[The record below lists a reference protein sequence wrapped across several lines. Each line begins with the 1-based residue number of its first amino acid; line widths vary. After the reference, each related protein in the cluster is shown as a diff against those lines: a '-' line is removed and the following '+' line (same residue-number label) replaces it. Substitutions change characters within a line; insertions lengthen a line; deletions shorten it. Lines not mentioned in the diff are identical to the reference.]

1 MDESSSVEQQLLFG
15 VDKLR
20 GTAYNKI
27 RVTVQ
32 PSGLLLQ
39 ETAIVTHR
47 QRASGP
53 EQTGGNQMK
62 KKIIAISREFGS
74 GGRSI
79 GKMVA
84 QRLGFRFFDK
94 ELVKEVAARTGIS
107 EAVVEEQGE
116 YTGTRNWLSYLMSFS
131 GGPKYA
137 TVCVSMTSC
146 GDAEQNHP

>member
-1 MDESSSVEQQLLFG
+1 
-15 VDKLR
+15 
-20 GTAYNKI
+20 
-27 RVTVQ
+27 
-32 PSGLLLQ
+32 
-39 ETAIVTHR
+39 
-47 QRASGP
+47 
-53 EQTGGNQMK
+53 MK

-131 GGPKYA
+131 GGPKVRNGMRLNDFVWVMQSKIIRDLGGA
-137 TVCVSMTSC
+137 GAVCDCRTGSGFLSSET
-146 GDAEQNHP
+146 GKTA

>member
-1 MDESSSVEQQLLFG
+1 M
-15 VDKLR
+15 
-20 GTAYNKI
+20 
-27 RVTVQ
+27 
-32 PSGLLLQ
+32 
-39 ETAIVTHR
+39 THR

-53 EQTGGNQMK
+53 DGDRQGGTKWK

-116 YTGTRNWLSYLMSFS
+116 SIPVRETGCLI
-131 GGPKYA
+131 
-137 TVCVSMTSC
+137 
-146 GDAEQNHP
+146 

>member
-1 MDESSSVEQQLLFG
+1 
-15 VDKLR
+15 
-20 GTAYNKI
+20 
-27 RVTVQ
+27 
-32 PSGLLLQ
+32 
-39 ETAIVTHR
+39 
-47 QRASGP
+47 
-53 EQTGGNQMK
+53 MK

-116 YTGTRNWLSYLMSFS
+116 YRYEKLVVLSDVIFR
-131 GGPKYA
+131 GPKGTQRYA
-137 TVCVSMTSC
+137 S
-146 GDAEQNHP
+146 Q